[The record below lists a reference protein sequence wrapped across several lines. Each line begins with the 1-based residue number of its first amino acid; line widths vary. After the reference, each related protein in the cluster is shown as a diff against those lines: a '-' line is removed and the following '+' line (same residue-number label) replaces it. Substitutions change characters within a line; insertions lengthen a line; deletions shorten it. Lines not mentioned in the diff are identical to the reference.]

1 MPPKALVHSP
11 RNDRRS
17 GLGSR
22 LISTR
27 PQVAR
32 ASGEPVRVQLAKV
45 VILRITPARPDEFNA
60 VNALMY
66 DELIDIDSRLADI

>member
-17 GLGSR
+17 GLGSE
-22 LISTR
+22 LIGTR
-27 PQVAR
+27 QQVAR
-32 ASGEPVRVQLAKV
+32 ALGEPVWVQLAKA

-66 DELIDIDSRLADI
+66 DELIDLMHRHSR